1 MSPRSFKSSFAL
13 SIVDGV
19 VSSQRQS
26 TLRQVVVMALVCVVM
41 SVRRL
46 VAWVRRME
54 ASMQHCTPCAFK
66 RCVLSWAERLA
77 IGVP

>member
-46 VAWVRRME
+46 AWVLRINVVCMCSR
-54 ASMQHCTPCAFK
+54 
-66 RCVLSWAERLA
+66 VLW
-77 IGVP
+77 V